1 MQNRI
6 TFSNV
11 IGVLLENKKKTYAQ
25 YRMIEDIF
33 FDCLSNMD
41 LFEKD
46 DFEKNVTYSR
56 WCTGD
61 RPIPKE
67 ILSFYDNAGFDG
79 IQNNIQDDVIPNL
92 INVPAT
98 RELLLELVA
107 DSVDVIG
114 TKKADEFARIT
125 DDAELITALIRYAIL
140 NDHDSKHTLLSPDL
154 SDILLSN
161 RLPSANCYF
170 IGRKEE
176 LKAVAKALQDHNPV
190 FITGTA
196 GMGKSELVKT
206 YAKKNEKKYTNIIH
220 LFYGGDLKKCVAH
233 MEFSD
238 DTADMS
244 EEMLFDKH
252 MRILK
257 KLHSDSLIIIDN
269 FNVLPKED
277 AFFKEFIKLNCKI
290 LVTSRC
296 NISQY
301 ETIKISE
308 MDADTELIELFYKH
322 CPSAKSSQ
330 DVVKEI
336 IQTVGCHTLTVCLSA
351 LSLTASGMEPEE
363 LLAELKTCGLNIT
376 SGEDVELYKDDDFTD
391 GLMIEHLSKLLQLG
405 KLSNQ
410 QLDIL
415 RNLSLLPVSGVIKN
429 SFKNWMKLDNLTDVN
444 HLIKYGFIN
453 EDTDNKKISLH
464 PLLQEV
470 IAIETM
476 PTVTACS
483 TLLDNLHL
491 ICLAHGLELRRPENV
506 IASLISV
513 TERIIVDDGA
523 YFLLFLQ
530 DVFPYLDKYLVS
542 DYLPKLTERISYVME
557 EYKLESPCDKALL
570 LDYKAECFLLKKDYG
585 NAVKKR
591 EKAINI
597 MEKLH
602 TKDADMRT
610 TNLLSNLYNNLSNT
624 YLLMKQG
631 NEAAKALR
639 TAFNIRI
646 EYAHLGLTE
655 SHDSLQQMMNLINML
670 LLAKDVDNAKIVLE
684 QYETLVLE
692 HLSDTSLDYGICK
705 LSQGIID
712 MMERKPEA
720 AEINLLG
727 AESIIGNAVG
737 TDNDYMRTTYR
748 YLNNLYARWKKPEKA
763 IEYRDKFL
771 GVNGGFLGRNRVGGG
786 D

>member
-25 YRMIEDIF
+25 YQMIEDIF
-33 FDCLSNMD
+33 YDCLGNMD
-41 LFEKD
+41 LFEKE

-56 WCTGD
+56 WCTGE

-67 ILSFYDNAGFDG
+67 ILSFYDNCGFDG
-79 IQNNIQDDVIPNL
+79 IQDNIQDDVIPNL

-98 RELLLELVA
+98 RKLLLELVM
-107 DSVDVIG
+107 DSMDVIG
-114 TKKADEFARIT
+114 TKKADEFAQIT

-140 NDHDSKHTLLSPDL
+140 NDHDSRHTLLSPDL

-161 RLPSANCYF
+161 KLPSVNRYF
-170 IGRKEE
+170 LGRKEE
-176 LKAVAKALQDHNPV
+176 IKVVSKALQENNLV

-196 GMGKSELVKT
+196 GMGKSELAKV

-220 LFYGGDLKKCVAH
+220 LFYDGDLK

-238 DTADMS
+238 DTTDMS
-244 EEMLFDKH
+244 EDMLLDRH
-252 MRILK
+252 MKPLK

-277 AFFKEFIKLNCKI
+277 AFFKEFIKMNCKI

-296 NISQY
+296 NISQF
-301 ETIKISE
+301 ETVKVSE
-308 MDADTELIELFYKH
+308 MDADTELVELFYKH
-322 CPSAKSSQ
+322 CPSAKSSEE
-330 DVVKEI
+330 VVKDI

-363 LLAELKTCGLNIT
+363 LLTELRTCGLNIA

-391 GLMIEHLSKLLQLG
+391 GLMIEHLRKLLQLG

-415 RNLSLLPVSGVIKN
+415 CNLSLLPVAGILKN
-429 SFKNWMKLDNLTDVN
+429 SFKNWMRLDNLTDVN

-470 IAIETM
+470 ISIETI
-476 PTVTACS
+476 PTITACR
-483 TLLDNLHL
+483 TLLNSLHL
-491 ICLAHGLELRRPENV
+491 VCLAHGLELRRPENI

-513 TERIIVDDGA
+513 SERIIVDDGA

-530 DVFPYLDKYLVS
+530 DMFPYLDKYLVS
-542 DYLPKLTERISYVME
+542 DYLPKLTDRISYLME
-557 EYKLESPCDKALL
+557 EYKLESPCDRALL
-570 LDYKAECFLLKKDYG
+570 LDYKAECFLLKKDYA
-585 NAVKKR
+585 NAVKER

-597 MEKLH
+597 MEKMH

-610 TNLLSNLYNNLSNT
+610 ANLLSNLYNNFSNT
-624 YLLMKQG
+624 YLLMKRG
-631 NEAAKALR
+631 NEAANALR
-639 TAFNIRI
+639 TAFDIRM
-646 EYAHLGLTE
+646 EYTHLGLTE
-655 SHDSLQQMMNLINML
+655 SHDSLQQMMNLINIL
-670 LLAKDVDNAKIVLE
+670 LMAKDVDNAKIVLE
-684 QYETLVLE
+684 QYESLVLE

-705 LSQGIID
+705 LSKGIID
-712 MMERKPEA
+712 MMEGTTES
-720 AEINLLG
+720 AEVNLLA

-737 TDNDYMRTTYR
+737 TDNDYMKTTYR
-748 YLNNLYARWKKPEKA
+748 YLNNLYAQRKKPEKA
-763 IEYRDKFL
+763 IEYRDKYF
-771 GVNGGFLGRNRVGGG
+771 NINRITTSKNA
-786 D
+786 

>member
-684 QYETLVLE
+684 QYETFVLE

-771 GVNGGFLGRNRVGGG
+771 GVNRGISRTKSSRRR
-786 D
+786 

>member
-301 ETIKISE
+301 ETIKVSE
-308 MDADTELIELFYKH
+308 IDADTELIELFYKH

-610 TNLLSNLYNNLSNT
+610 TNLLSNLYNNFSNT

-771 GVNGGFLGRNRVGGG
+771 GVNRGISRTKSSRRR
-786 D
+786 

>member
-771 GVNGGFLGRNRVGGG
+771 GVNRGISRTKSSR
-786 D
+786 

>member
-25 YRMIEDIF
+25 YQMIEDIF
-33 FDCLSNMD
+33 YDCLCNMD

-56 WCTGD
+56 WYTGD
-61 RPIPKE
+61 RPLPKE
-67 ILSFYDNAGFDG
+67 ILSFYDNVGFDG
-79 IQNNIQDDVIPNL
+79 IQDNIQDDVIPNL

-98 RELLLELVA
+98 RKLLLELVA

-114 TKKADEFARIT
+114 TEKADEFARIT

-161 RLPSANCYF
+161 RLPSANRYF

-176 LKAVAKALQDHNPV
+176 LKAVAKALQEHNPV

-196 GMGKSELVKT
+196 GMGKSELAKT

-220 LFYGGDLKKCVAH
+220 LFYGGNLKKCVTH

-252 MRILK
+252 MRMLK

-277 AFFKEFIKLNCKI
+277 AFFKEFVKLNCKI

-308 MDADTELIELFYKH
+308 MDADTELVELFYKH
-322 CPSAKSSQ
+322 CPSAKSSE

-363 LLAELKTCGLNIT
+363 LLAELKTCGLNIA
-376 SGEDVELYKDDDFTD
+376 SGENVELYKDNDFTD
-391 GLMIEHLSKLLQLG
+391 GLMIEHLRKLLQLG

-415 RNLSLLPVSGVIKN
+415 RNLSLLPVAGVLKN
-429 SFKNWMKLDNLTDVN
+429 SFKNWMKLENLTDVN

-476 PTVTACS
+476 PTDTACR
-483 TLLDNLHL
+483 TMLDSLHL
-491 ICLAHGLELRRPENV
+491 ICLAHGLELRRPENI

-513 TERIIVDDGA
+513 SERIVVDDGS

-530 DVFPYLDKYLVS
+530 DMFPYLDKYLVS
-542 DYLPKLTERISYVME
+542 NYLPKLTERISYVME
-557 EYKLESPCDKALL
+557 EYKLESLCDKALL

-610 TNLLSNLYNNLSNT
+610 ANLLSNLYNNLSNT
-624 YLLMKQG
+624 YLLMKRG

-639 TAFNIRI
+639 TAFDIRM

-670 LLAKDVDNAKIVLE
+670 LLAKDVNNAKIVLE

-705 LSQGIID
+705 LSRGIID
-712 MMERKPEA
+712 MMEGKPEP
-720 AEINLLG
+720 AEMNLLG

-748 YLNNLYARWKKPEKA
+748 YLNNLYARWKKPEMA
-763 IEYRDKFL
+763 IEYRDKYF
-771 GVNGGFLGRNRVGGG
+771 NTNRITTNKNA
-786 D
+786 